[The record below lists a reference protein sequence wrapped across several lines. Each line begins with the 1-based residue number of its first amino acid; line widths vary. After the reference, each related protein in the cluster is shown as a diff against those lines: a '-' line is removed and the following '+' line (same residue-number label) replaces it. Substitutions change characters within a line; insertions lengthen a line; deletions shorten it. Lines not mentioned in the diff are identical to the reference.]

1 MFHGVFDGLNERQ
14 KEAVEAVRGPVCIMA
29 GAGSGKT
36 TTITRR
42 IANQVFSKAFGTGQ
56 ILAVTFTDK
65 AAGEMAAQLKSLGVP
80 GVRAKTFHAEALSQY
95 RRFSEDQSEI
105 LPSKARV
112 IHSLVK
118 SLPKPYC
125 FVALRD
131 IATEIEWAKNN
142 RISADRYLQAVD
154 DHRPPIPA
162 DLMGRLY
169 SSYEKRKGQAR
180 LIDFEDLLGRTI
192 ALLESDSD
200 RLEMVRAK
208 YQAFTVD
215 EYQDVNLLQ
224 QKLLETWV
232 GERTDLCVVGDDYQS
247 IFGFTGAS
255 ADHLLEFPRRFPEC
269 RVFELD
275 VNYRS
280 APAVIDV
287 ANRLVPRMG
296 GSGKNLRAATD
307 QAGNVEFREF
317 SLGSSETTWI
327 VDQLGELHARGVRW
341 EEIAVLYRINA
352 RSEELEEEL
361 SKAGVPYQVR
371 DSSFLRR
378 AAAREVM
385 HRLRKL
391 RTGEVATNIEK
402 IARDVGYREVEE
414 AEGEEATRQA
424 DLERLIHLAR
434 EYPAGNDIAGFI
446 ADLTSRFSSDE
457 PGRGIQI
464 LTYHRAKGLE
474 FEAVFLP
481 RLEAKELPFSLAK
494 SPSQLAEERRL
505 LYVGITRAR
514 RFLFISWARNRL
526 GERYGRKDPSPFLDE
541 IRAITP
547 SSRTPGKQSPVAQ
560 ERSAVA
566 PEDQDLFAALRKWRL
581 DESRKRAVPAYVV
594 FNDETLSQIA
604 ASRPK
609 TFGELLAIPGVGPS
623 KLESF
628 GHHVLA
634 LVRNHV
640 NDPAL

>member
-1 MFHGVFDGLNERQ
+1 MSPGALDGLNKNQ
-14 KEAVEAVRGPVCIMA
+14 TAAVETVRGPVCIMA

-42 IANQVFSKAFGTGQ
+42 IANQVVTKAFRTGE

-65 AAGEMAAQLKSLGVP
+65 AAGEMASRLQSLGVP

-95 RRFSEDQSEI
+95 RKFSEQHSEI
-105 LPSKARV
+105 LPSKARL

-118 SLPKPYC
+118 ALPKPYC

-142 RISADRYLQAVD
+142 RISADRYLQAIG
-154 DHRPPIPA
+154 DHHSPIPS
-162 DLMGRLY
+162 DLMSGLY
-169 SSYEKRKGQAR
+169 TSYEKRKRQAG
-180 LIDFEDLLGRTI
+180 LMDFEDLLGRTI
-192 ALLESDSD
+192 GLLENDSS
-200 RLEMVRAK
+200 RLEEVHATYR
-208 YQAFTVD
+208 AFTVD

-224 QKLLETWV
+224 QRLLETWV

-255 ADHLLEFPRRFPEC
+255 AAHLLEFPRRYPEC
-269 RVFELD
+269 RMFELD

-280 APAVIDV
+280 TPEVLDV
-287 ANRLVPRMG
+287 ANRLVPNMG
-296 GSGKNLRAATD
+296 GSGKNLQAATGLS
-307 QAGNVEFREF
+307 GNVEFREF

-327 VDQLGELHARGVRW
+327 VDQLGELHARGLKW

-361 SKAGVPYQVR
+361 SKAGIPYQVR

-378 AAAREVM
+378 PAAREVL
-385 HRLRKL
+385 HRLRRLK
-391 RTGEVATNIEK
+391 TGEVAAIVEK
-402 IARDVGYREVEE
+402 VTKDVGYREDEE

-424 DLERLIHLAR
+424 DLRRLIHLAC
-434 EYPAGNDIAGFI
+434 EYPADNGIAGFI
-446 ADLTSRFSSDE
+446 ADLMSRFSSDDQ
-457 PGRGIQI
+457 GRGIQI

-474 FEAVFLP
+474 FDAVFLP
-481 RLEAKELPFSLAK
+481 RLESKELPFAMAK

-514 RFLFISWARNRL
+514 RFLFVSWARNRL
-526 GERYGRKDPSPFLDE
+526 GERYGRKEPSPLLDE
-541 IRAITP
+541 IRPITSTTGKP
-547 SSRTPGKQSPVAQ
+547 AQQPGAAKEQPV
-560 ERSAVA
+560 VA
-566 PEDQDLFAALRKWRL
+566 PENQELFAALRKWRL
-581 DESRKRAVPAYVV
+581 DESRKRRVPAYVV

-604 ASRPK
+604 ASRPR
-609 TFGELLAIPGVGPS
+609 TFAELLAVPGVGPS
-623 KLESF
+623 KLENF

-634 LVRNHV
+634 LVRSH
-640 NDPAL
+640 